1 MKADLIARLSGDD
14 KLTPV
19 LQNVKKQLQDTGVA
33 ANKLD
38 DIKAAFEKTVKAP
51 AQLGRKIRDIKK
63 MLEQMAVAGLD
74 ATEEG
79 KAMWQTLSK
88 TAQEYQK
95 TLDKVNQATKKEVE
109 VMTEEKDA
117 SEELKDKIATLRKEM
132 ELLALAG
139 GQKSPMFDQ
148 MAEQVAELE
157 RQQQRAS
164 DAVNNS
170 ISSKKGFD
178 LKGMG
183 QEMADKLG
191 VGKAFGAI
199 TTAANPATLAI
210 TATAGVMIAAGKA
223 AGEFE
228 THLDSLQAL
237 TGVTD
242 ETMKGLSD
250 TTLQMSK
257 KFGIGAG
264 EIADSMGLIGSQ
276 APELLKDTDALASVT
291 DAAMTLAK
299 AGSISAEAAGKA
311 ITTVTNQMGVSASEA
326 MNIANTLEA
335 AEQQGAAS
343 VEYLNTA
350 IEKSGTQAKAAGMSY
365 VDLAAMIE
373 TVAPK
378 FSSADV
384 AGSQLNSTLLKLSMG
399 ADEFNPAVVGMSQA
413 LQNLSDAQ
421 LTNEQLS
428 KMVGESNIVM
438 VKAMIEGKGAF
449 DDFAVSLNG
458 TNAAVDAWQMKTD
471 NMAGKID
478 KLKTTWD
485 AFLIVLGQSG
495 LIQGIADNIMLV
507 MEALGEVINIITDV
521 IDTFDLFG
529 ESGVDNT
536 TILRAQLDILIGI
549 IKGVGEVLKVIIAI
563 AAKVFNSLVNTV
575 KGAADWIGDR
585 WNQLKKQLGD
595 VAFARFVINAFDS
608 IMSKV
613 GSVIKKIKEWWNNL
627 RKSLGLS
634 VEATADINTKTGGDA
649 PIQSYEGDGGGGSS
663 APSLGG
669 GTGGK
674 GKGKGK
680 TTTPKVEKV
689 KVEPEEGSI
698 KALQDK
704 VAELNKELSE
714 TNVTDERLKEIN
726 AEKSELGEQIKQ
738 LQIRNGL
745 IKETPKAEV
754 NPLDEKRKQYN
765 QANQA
770 IGQTKTDFKIGLI
783 NKEEATKAIADA
795 NAVIQSLGLEPL
807 ELHINDDGT
816 ITNSLEELQAYQE
829 QMNQTA
835 ALIGN
840 VGNAFGSLGDAIGG
854 TGGKVMEFAGQTLN
868 AAAQIIPQVLSIIG
882 AKQAEAMASGT
893 ASAASL
899 PFPANLAAM
908 ASIVATVISLFASIP
923 KTFADG
929 GIVSGSSY
937 HGDSVLAR
945 VNSGEMIL
953 NPAQQSALFRSLQ
966 SGGVG
971 GGMKGNVTFTISG
984 SNLKGTLN
992 NYDAKQKKIR

>member
-1 MKADLIARLSGDD
+1 
-14 KLTPV
+14 
-19 LQNVKKQLQDTGVA
+19 
-33 ANKLD
+33 
-38 DIKAAFEKTVKAP
+38 
-51 AQLGRKIRDIKK
+51 
-63 MLEQMAVAGLD
+63 
-74 ATEEG
+74 
-79 KAMWQTLSK
+79 
-88 TAQEYQK
+88 
-95 TLDKVNQATKKEVE
+95 
-109 VMTEEKDA
+109 
-117 SEELKDKIATLRKEM
+117 
-132 ELLALAG
+132 
-139 GQKSPMFDQ
+139 
-148 MAEQVAELE
+148 
-157 RQQQRAS
+157 
-164 DAVNNS
+164 
-170 ISSKKGFD
+170 
-178 LKGMG
+178 
-183 QEMADKLG
+183 MADKLG

-199 TTAANPATLAI
+199 TAAANPATLAI

-223 AGEFE
+223 AGDFE
-228 THLDSLQAL
+228 VHLDALQAL

-257 KFGIGAG
+257 KFGLGAG

-276 APELLKDTDALASVT
+276 APELLKDTDALATVT

-311 ITTVTNQMGVSASEA
+311 ITTVTNQLGVSASEA

-343 VEYLNTA
+343 VEYLNKA

-428 KMVGESNIVM
+428 KMVGEANITM
-438 VKAMIEGKGAF
+438 VKAMIEGKTAF
-449 DDFAVSLNG
+449 DDFSVSLSG
-458 TNAAVDAWQMKTD
+458 TSAAVDAWMMKTD

-478 KLKTTWD
+478 KLKATWD
-485 AFLIVLGQSG
+485 AFLITLGQSG

-595 VAFARFVINAFDS
+595 VAFVKFVINAFNR
-608 IMSKV
+608 IMEKV
-613 GSVIKKIKEWWNNL
+613 GSVINKIKEWWANL
-627 RKSLGLS
+627 KKSLGLS
-634 VEATADINTKTGGDA
+634 VEATAKVDTKTGGDA
-649 PIQSYEGDGGGGSS
+649 TIQSYEGDGGGGSS

-669 GTGGK
+669 GTGTK
-674 GKGKGK
+674 GKRKGK

-704 VAELNKELSE
+704 VAALNKELTETNVSDERLQQINAEKAALEEQIKALQTRNGLSNKKPDVDEGSIKALQDRVSELNKELNE
-714 TNVTDERLKEIN
+714 TSVSDDRLKEIN
-726 AEKSELGEQIKQ
+726 AEKSALEEQIKQ

-745 IKETPKAEV
+745 AKETPEV
-754 NPLDEKRKQYN
+754 DKKRDQYN
-765 QANQA
+765 KANQT
-770 IGQTKTDFKIGLI
+770 IGQVKADFKVGLI
-783 NKEEATKAIADA
+783 SKEEATKAIADA
-795 NAVIQSLGLEPL
+795 NAVIQSLGMEPL

-854 TGGKVMEFAGQTLN
+854 TGGKVMDFAGQTLN

-893 ASAASL
+893 ASAAAL

-908 ASIVATVISLFASIP
+908 ASIMATVVSLFAAIP

-953 NPAQQSALFRSLQ
+953 NKAQQSALYHSLK
-966 SGGVG
+966 SGGVS
-971 GGMKGNVTFTISG
+971 GGMSGNVNFVIEG
-984 SNLKGTLN
+984 SKLKGCLS

>member
-33 ANKLD
+33 SSKLD
-38 DIKAAFEKTVKAP
+38 DIQKKFDKITTSSAP
-51 AQLGRKIRDIKK
+51 LNRKIRDIKK
-63 MLEQMAVAGLD
+63 AMEEMAVAGLD
-74 ATEEG
+74 ASEEG
-79 KAMWQTLSK
+79 QKAW
-88 TAQEYQK
+88 
-95 TLDKVNQATKKEVE
+95 KKLADEAKKYDE
-109 VMTEEKDA
+109 
-117 SEELKDKIATLRKEM
+117 TLRKIAADTKSLPEPDTK
-132 ELLALAG
+132 G
-139 GQKSPMFDQ
+139 G
-148 MAEQVAELE
+148 
-157 RQQQRAS
+157 
-164 DAVNNS
+164 
-170 ISSKKGFD
+170 GFD
-178 LKGMG
+178 IKGMG

-199 TTAANPATLAI
+199 TAAANPATLAI

-223 AGEFE
+223 AGDFE
-228 THLDSLQAL
+228 VHLDALQAL

-311 ITTVTNQMGVSASEA
+311 ITTVTNQLGVSASEA

-343 VEYLNTA
+343 VEYLNKA

-421 LTNEQLS
+421 LSNEQLS

-458 TNAAVDAWQMKTD
+458 TNAAVDAWQTKTN
-471 NMAGKID
+471 NMAGMID
-478 KLKTTWD
+478 RLKAGWD
-485 AFLIVLGQSG
+485 AFLITLGQSG
-495 LIQGIADNIMLV
+495 IIQGIADNIMAV
-507 MEALGEVINIITDV
+507 MAALNDVMDVLNEIVKAFDDFGTTGEDNINLLKI
-521 IDTFDLFG
+521 
-529 ESGVDNT
+529 
-536 TILRAQLDILIGI
+536 QLDVLVKVIQGIGI
-549 IKGVGEVLKVIIAI
+549 ALQIIIKI
-563 AAKVFNSLVNTV
+563 AAKVFNSM
-575 KGAADWIGDR
+575 KDAAYTAANWIGEK
-585 WNQLKKQLGD
+585 WTALKNILGD
-595 VAFARFVINAFDS
+595 TEFGKFVINAFNKL
-608 IMSKV
+608 MEAVRKV
-613 GSVIKKIKEWWNNL
+613 INKIKEWWNKML
-627 RKSLGLS
+627 DFLGIDGGHFS
-634 VEATADINTKTGGDA
+634 VEVSPKIDNSTESYTATNDV
-649 PIQSYEGDGGGGSS
+649 EG
-663 APSLGG
+663 AG
-669 GTGGK
+669 GTGTISGSGGTGSKGKGGK
-674 GKGKGK
+674 GKTA
-680 TTTPKVEKV
+680 TTKV

-704 VAELNKELSE
+704 VAALNKELTETNVSDERLQQINAEKAALEEQIKALQTRNGLSNKKPDVDEGSIKALQDRVSELNKELNE
-714 TNVTDERLKEIN
+714 TSVSDDRLKEIN
-726 AEKSELGEQIKQ
+726 AEKSALEEQIKQ

-745 IKETPKAEV
+745 AKETPEV
-754 NPLDEKRKQYN
+754 DKKRDQYN
-765 QANQA
+765 KANQA
-770 IGQTKTDFKIGLI
+770 IGQVKADFKIGLI
-783 NKEEATKAIADA
+783 SKEEATKAIADA

-854 TGGKVMEFAGQTLN
+854 TGGKVMDFAGQTLN

-893 ASAASL
+893 ASAAAL

-908 ASIVATVISLFASIP
+908 ASIMATVISLFASIP

-937 HGDSVLAR
+937 HGDTMLAR

>member
-1 MKADLIARLSGDD
+1 MAKSELIARLSGED

-19 LQNVKKQLQDTGVA
+19 LQNVQKQLKDTGTA
-33 ANKLD
+33 ATKID
-38 DIKAAFEKTVKAP
+38 DIKAAFDKTVNSP
-51 AQLGRKIRDIKK
+51 AKLTRKIRDIKK
-63 MLEQMAVAGLD
+63 AMEEMAVAGLD
-74 ATEEG
+74 ATAEG
-79 KAMWQTLSK
+79 QEMWQKLAAEAKKYDETL
-88 TAQEYQK
+88 Q
-95 TLDKVNQATKKEVE
+95 
-109 VMTEEKDA
+109 
-117 SEELKDKIATLRKEM
+117 KIANDTKSLPEPDAK
-132 ELLALAG
+132 G
-139 GQKSPMFDQ
+139 G
-148 MAEQVAELE
+148 
-157 RQQQRAS
+157 
-164 DAVNNS
+164 
-170 ISSKKGFD
+170 GFD
-178 LKGMG
+178 LKGSLTG
-183 QEMADKLG
+183 LADQAGLG
-191 VGKAFGAI
+191 GATKALGGLA
-199 TTAANPATLAI
+199 AMANPATIAVAAVGG
-210 TATAGVMIAAGKA
+210 TMIAAGKKA
-223 AGEFE
+223 ADFE
-228 THLDSLQAL
+228 VHLDALQAL

-250 TTLQMSK
+250 TTLDMSK

-264 EIADSMGLIGSQ
+264 EIADAMGLIGSQ

-291 DAAMTLAK
+291 DAAMTLSK

-311 ITTVTNQMGVSASEA
+311 ITTVTNQLGVSASEA

-343 VEYLNTA
+343 VEYLNKA

-413 LQNLSDAQ
+413 LQNLNNAQ
-421 LTNEQLS
+421 LDNAQL
-428 KMVGESNIVM
+428 KNLVGESNITM
-438 VKAMIEGKGAF
+438 IKAMMEGKGAF
-449 DDFAVSLNG
+449 DDFSVSLSG
-458 TNAAVDAWQMKTD
+458 TNAAVDSWMMKTD

-478 KLKTTWD
+478 KLKSVWD
-485 AFLIVLGQSG
+485 AFLITLGQSG
-495 LIQGIADNIMLV
+495 LIQGIADNIMAV
-507 MEALGEVINIITDV
+507 MEALGEVINIISEV
-521 IDTFDLFG
+521 IDAFDLFG
-529 ESGVDNT
+529 DTGVDNT
-536 TILRAQLDILIGI
+536 TILRAQLDMLIGI
-549 IKGVGEVLKVIIAI
+549 IRGVGEVLKVIIAI

-575 KGAADWIGDR
+575 KGAADWIGER

-595 VAFARFVINAFDS
+595 VAFVKFVINAFNR
-608 IMSKV
+608 IMDKV

-627 RKSLGLS
+627 KKSLGLS
-634 VEATADINTKTGGDA
+634 VEATADVNTKTGGDA

-663 APSLGG
+663 APSLGSG
-669 GTGGK
+669 GTGTK
-674 GKGKGK
+674 GKGGK

-704 VAELNKELSE
+704 VAALNKELTE
-714 TNVTDERLKEIN
+714 TNVSDDRLKEIN
-726 AEKSELGEQIKQ
+726 ADKSALEEQIKA
-738 LQIRNGL
+738 LQTRNGL
-745 IKETPKAEV
+745 IKETPKPEKVV
-754 NPLDEKRKQYN
+754 NPLDEKRDQYN
-765 QANQA
+765 KANQA
-770 IGQTKTDFKIGLI
+770 IGQVKADFKVGLI
-783 NKEEATKAIADA
+783 SKEEATKAIADA
-795 NAVIQSLGLEPL
+795 NAVIQGLGLEPL

-835 ALIGN
+835 AMIGN
-840 VGNAFGSLGDAIGG
+840 VGNAFGSLGEAIGG
-854 TGGKVMEFAGQTLN
+854 TGGAVMDFAGQTLN

-893 ASAASL
+893 ASAAAL

-908 ASIVATVISLFASIP
+908 ASIIATVVSLFASIP

-966 SGGVG
+966 NGGVS
-971 GGMKGNVTFTISG
+971 GGMKGDVNFTISG

-992 NYDAKQKKIR
+992 NYESKQKKIR

>member
-1 MKADLIARLSGDD
+1 MAKTDLIARLSGDD

-33 ANKLD
+33 SNKLD
-38 DIKAAFEKTVKAP
+38 DIQKKFDKITTSSAP
-51 AQLGRKIRDIKK
+51 LNRKIRDIRKA
-63 MLEQMAVAGLD
+63 MEEMAVAGLD
-74 ATEEG
+74 ASEEG
-79 KAMWQTLSK
+79 QAAWKKLADEAKKYDETLK
-88 TAQEYQK
+88 RIAA
-95 TLDKVNQATKKEVE
+95 DTKSLPEPDTK
-109 VMTEEKDA
+109 
-117 SEELKDKIATLRKEM
+117 
-132 ELLALAG
+132 G
-139 GQKSPMFDQ
+139 G
-148 MAEQVAELE
+148 
-157 RQQQRAS
+157 
-164 DAVNNS
+164 
-170 ISSKKGFD
+170 GFD
-178 LKGMG
+178 LKGSLTG
-183 QEMADKLG
+183 LADQAGLG
-191 VGKAFGAI
+191 GATKALGGLA
-199 TTAANPATLAI
+199 AMANPATIAVAAVGG
-210 TATAGVMIAAGKA
+210 TMIAAGKKA
-223 AGEFE
+223 ADFE
-228 THLDSLQAL
+228 THLDALQAL

-326 MNIANTLEA
+326 MSIANTLEA

-343 VEYLNTA
+343 VEYLNKA
-350 IEKSGTQAKAAGMSY
+350 IEKSGTQAQAAGMDYTQLISI
-365 VDLAAMIE
+365 IE
-373 TVAPK
+373 SVAPK

-421 LTNEQLS
+421 LSNEQLS
-428 KMVGESNIVM
+428 KMVGEANITM

-458 TNAAVDAWQMKTD
+458 TNAAVDAWHTKTD
-471 NMAGKID
+471 NMAGMID
-478 KLKTTWD
+478 RLKAGWD
-485 AFLIVLGQSG
+485 AFLITLGQSG
-495 LIQGIADNIMLV
+495 IIQGIADNIMEV
-507 MEALGEVINIITDV
+507 MSALNDVMDVLNEIVKAFDDFGTTGEDNINLLKI
-521 IDTFDLFG
+521 
-529 ESGVDNT
+529 
-536 TILRAQLDILIGI
+536 QLDVLVKVIQGIGI
-549 IKGVGEVLKVIIAI
+549 ALQIIIKI
-563 AAKVFNSLVNTV
+563 AAKVFNSM
-575 KGAADWIGDR
+575 KDAAYTAANWIGEK
-585 WNQLKKQLGD
+585 WTALKNILGD
-595 VAFARFVINAFDS
+595 TAFGKFVINAFNK
-608 IMSKV
+608 IMEAVRKV
-613 GSVIKKIKEWWNNL
+613 INKIKEWWNKML
-627 RKSLGLS
+627 DFLGIDGGHFS
-634 VEATADINTKTGGDA
+634 VEVAPKIDNSTESYTATNDVEGAGGNGT
-649 PIQSYEGDGGGGSS
+649 ISGS
-663 APSLGG
+663 G
-669 GTGGK
+669 GTGSKGKGGK
-674 GKGKGK
+674 GKTA
-680 TTTPKVEKV
+680 TTKVEKV

-704 VAELNKELSE
+704 VAALNKELTE
-714 TNVTDERLKEIN
+714 TNVSDERLKEIN
-726 AEKSELGEQIKQ
+726 AEKAALEEQIKT

-770 IGQTKTDFKIGLI
+770 IGQVKADFKVGLI

-854 TGGKVMEFAGQTLN
+854 TGGKVMDFAGQTLN

-893 ASAASL
+893 ASAAAL

-908 ASIVATVISLFASIP
+908 ASIMATVISLFASIP

-937 HGDSVLAR
+937 HGDTMLAR

-953 NPAQQSALFRSLQ
+953 NKAQQSALYHSLK
-966 SGGVG
+966 SGGVS
-971 GGMKGNVTFTISG
+971 GGMSGNVNFVIEG
-984 SNLKGTLN
+984 SKLKGCLS

>member
-1 MKADLIARLSGDD
+1 MAKTDLIARLSGDD

-33 ANKLD
+33 SNKLD
-38 DIKAAFEKTVKAP
+38 DIQKKFDKITTSSAP
-51 AQLGRKIRDIKK
+51 LNRKIRDIRKA
-63 MLEQMAVAGLD
+63 MEEMAVAGLD
-74 ATEEG
+74 ASEEG
-79 KAMWQTLSK
+79 QAAWKKLADEAKKYDETLK
-88 TAQEYQK
+88 RIAA
-95 TLDKVNQATKKEVE
+95 DTKSLPEPDTK
-109 VMTEEKDA
+109 
-117 SEELKDKIATLRKEM
+117 
-132 ELLALAG
+132 G
-139 GQKSPMFDQ
+139 G
-148 MAEQVAELE
+148 
-157 RQQQRAS
+157 
-164 DAVNNS
+164 
-170 ISSKKGFD
+170 GFD
-178 LKGMG
+178 LKGSLTG
-183 QEMADKLG
+183 LADQAGLG
-191 VGKAFGAI
+191 GATKALGGLA
-199 TTAANPATLAI
+199 AMANPATIAVAAVGG
-210 TATAGVMIAAGKA
+210 TMIAAGKKA
-223 AGEFE
+223 ADFE
-228 THLDSLQAL
+228 THLDALQAL

-326 MNIANTLEA
+326 MSIANTLEA

-343 VEYLNTA
+343 VEYLNKA
-350 IEKSGTQAKAAGMSY
+350 IEKSGTQAQAAGMDYTQLISI
-365 VDLAAMIE
+365 IE
-373 TVAPK
+373 SVAPK

-421 LTNEQLS
+421 LSNEQLS
-428 KMVGESNIVM
+428 KMVGEANITM

-458 TNAAVDAWQMKTD
+458 TNAAVDAWHTKTD
-471 NMAGKID
+471 NMAGMID
-478 KLKTTWD
+478 RLKAGWD
-485 AFLIVLGQSG
+485 AFLITLGQSG
-495 LIQGIADNIMLV
+495 IIQGIADNIMEV
-507 MEALGEVINIITDV
+507 MSALNDVMDVLNEIVKAFDDFGTTGEDNINLLKI
-521 IDTFDLFG
+521 
-529 ESGVDNT
+529 
-536 TILRAQLDILIGI
+536 QLDVLVKVIQGIGI
-549 IKGVGEVLKVIIAI
+549 ALQIIIKI
-563 AAKVFNSLVNTV
+563 AAKVFNSM
-575 KGAADWIGDR
+575 KDAAYTAANWIGEK
-585 WNQLKKQLGD
+585 WTALKNILGD
-595 VAFARFVINAFDS
+595 TAFGKFVINAFNK
-608 IMSKV
+608 IMEAVRKV
-613 GSVIKKIKEWWNNL
+613 INKIKEWWNKML
-627 RKSLGLS
+627 DFLG
-634 VEATADINTKTGGDA
+634 I
-649 PIQSYEGDGGGGSS
+649 DGGHFSIEVAPKIDNSTESYTATNDVEGAGGNGTISGS
-663 APSLGG
+663 G
-669 GTGGK
+669 GTGSKGKGGK
-674 GKGKGK
+674 GKTA
-680 TTTPKVEKV
+680 TTKVEKV

-704 VAELNKELSE
+704 VAALNKELTE
-714 TNVTDERLKEIN
+714 TNVSDERLKEIN
-726 AEKSELGEQIKQ
+726 AEKAALEEQIKT

-770 IGQTKTDFKIGLI
+770 IGQVKADFKVGLI

-854 TGGKVMEFAGQTLN
+854 TGGKVMDFAGQTLN

-893 ASAASL
+893 ASAAAL

-908 ASIVATVISLFASIP
+908 ASIMATVISLFASIP

-937 HGDSVLAR
+937 HGDTMLAR

-953 NPAQQSALFRSLQ
+953 NKAQQSALYHSLK
-966 SGGVG
+966 SGGVS
-971 GGMKGNVTFTISG
+971 GGMSGNVNFVIEG
-984 SNLKGTLN
+984 SKLKGCLS